1 MFLPRYE
8 QACIFADE
16 VELQSGNMTR
26 NQQIEE
32 LLSQVPKGDTPQVV
46 DFLRA
51 LANRQRTK
59 SHSGKK
65 HSKSANV
72 AQRTFGMI
80 PADAATVRQVLSE
93 DLYGLE

>member
-1 MFLPRYE
+1 MFLPQYE

-16 VELQSGNMTR
+16 VELQSGGMTR

-32 LLSQVPKGDTPQVV
+32 LLSQVPKGATPQVV

-51 LANRQRTK
+51 LANRK
-59 SHSGKK
+59 KIMSHSVKK
-65 HSKSANV
+65 RSKSASV

-80 PADAATVRQVLSE
+80 PADAATVRQALSE